1 MPGPRVAILGV
12 ILESNRQSA
21 VATKAEFE
29 SFYVLEGDAIID
41 AARAETS
48 VIAPEASTFV
58 KTMDVTG
65 EWEPVPVLLA
75 ACHPLGPIDQ
85 ALHEAYLAKI
95 RAGLEAAGELDAVYI
110 ANHGAMVATESQ
122 DPDADIIMAARDI
135 IGPDVPIVVTLD
147 LHANISDE
155 MVACTD
161 LIVGYRTN
169 PHVDMI
175 ERGEEAALSMRL
187 ILAGR
192 ATPEMCVVRLPMT
205 PASVALLS
213 AQEPYG
219 PMIDLGQRRKAEEA
233 SRILNVSVF
242 GGFVYSDTSY
252 NGVAVVVTARNDMA
266 EAKKLANE
274 IAQFGWE
281 NREKFMRQLTSIED
295 AVAMA
300 LDHER
305 LPVIYADTGDNPGG
319 GGTARS
325 TDLLKALVDADAQSV
340 LYGSYYDP
348 PLAKA
353 AHAAGMGGAFT
364 AEFNTLPGTP
374 SDYPLTYEV
383 EVVGLHDGNVVGRL
397 GLLAGR
403 QMHLGPSA
411 AIRIGGITVVVI
423 SDRSQ
428 TADPMFFE
436 MFGLDIGK
444 AQTVVVKSRG
454 HFRAGFIAWFPP
466 ERVYEIDTDGLVSPI
481 LHRRQWQNLPRP
493 VFPLD
498 DDVTW
503 EPEKT

>member
-305 LPVIYADTGDNPGG
+305 LPIIYADTGDNPGG